1 LFLAP
6 EDFAVP
12 ARSSQDVHRNAD
24 EPNLARIVHFLRRR
38 GIWIL
43 ACLVLAGAAAFA
55 ASKAQTEEYTASAA
69 VVFSSDQLSPAI
81 AGLPALSAE
90 GNALLRQSNNLE
102 LLYLGD
108 AAEKTAQA
116 VGGGLTAEDVSSRLK
131 IGGEPESSIATIA
144 VTDPSPELAARIANV
159 YARQAVAQ
167 MERGNKGY
175 YKQALKI
182 VDRQLAKLPAGA
194 RAGIAGQTLE
204 NRAQSLQLL
213 ANLKP
218 SSVSVAQ
225 AASVPTQP
233 SSPKTK
239 RNVAIGLLL
248 GLVLGLGLALLIER
262 LDRRVKTAD
271 ELQSVFDYPL
281 LGSVPESSTI
291 AAFANLGG
299 SQPGLL
305 ATSDIESLQ
314 LVRAHLRS
322 LHGERPVRTVLVTS
336 AAANEG
342 KATIAVNLAAAVGMS
357 GSRVLLLDANM
368 RRSSLL
374 GGGVDGE
381 AEEARPTLPD
391 LLRRKLS
398 LRHGAQ
404 AIWVQPGTQRVVGP
418 EAVAGGLAGPA
429 EAVALLES
437 PTMKTLLEEARHSY
451 DLTLINAPSLTEVPD
466 AFPLLPEVDAVIVVG
481 YLNRASHEDAQRLK
495 RVLEE
500 IGAPVGGI
508 VANGARSR
516 GGRGGTKPPLVRPP
530 AAPADKSYTSSA

>member
-6 EDFAVP
+6 KDFVSP

-43 ACLVLAGAAAFA
+43 LCFVLAGAAAFA
-55 ASKAQTEEYTASAA
+55 LSKAQTKKYTATAA
-69 VVFSSDQLSPAI
+69 VVFSSDQLTPAI

-108 AAEKTAQA
+108 AAEKTAQI
-116 VGGGLTAEDVSSRLK
+116 VGDGLTAEDVSSRLK
-131 IGGEPESSIATIA
+131 IGGEPESSIATVA
-144 VTDPSPELAARIANV
+144 VTDPSPELAAQIANV
-159 YARQAVAQ
+159 YAKQAVAQ

-182 VDRQLAKLPAGA
+182 VDRQLAKLTPEA

-204 NRAQSLQLL
+204 NRAQSLGLL
-213 ANLKP
+213 ATLKP
-218 SSVSVAQ
+218 NSVSLAQ

-336 AAANEG
+336 AATNEG
-342 KATIAVNLAAAVGMS
+342 KATIAVNLAAAIGMS

-374 GGGVDGE
+374 GGSADGE
-381 AEEARPTLPD
+381 AEARPALPD

-398 LRHGAQ
+398 LSHGTRP
-404 AIWVQPGTQRVVGP
+404 IWVQPEGQRVVGP
-418 EAVAGGLAGPA
+418 ETVPGGLAGPA

-437 PTMKTLLEEARHSY
+437 STMRRLLEEARNSY

-481 YLNRASHEDAQRLK
+481 YLNRASHEDALRLK
-495 RVLEE
+495 RILDE

-508 VANGARSR
+508 VANGSR
-516 GGRGGTKPPLVRPP
+516 VRGGTRAGAEPPLLPP
-530 AAPADKSYTSSA
+530 RLAAADKSHTSTA